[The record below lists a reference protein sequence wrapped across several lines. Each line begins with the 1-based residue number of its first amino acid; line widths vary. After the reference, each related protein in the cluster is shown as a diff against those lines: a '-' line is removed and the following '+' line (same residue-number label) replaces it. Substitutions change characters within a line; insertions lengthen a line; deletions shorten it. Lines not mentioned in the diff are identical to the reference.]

1 MSSTT
6 EESDWEAKTIPQS
19 RRPSANGTLP
29 KKQQRPPPQ
38 PILPRTSGPGQS
50 VFPIAD
56 TTNHFGP
63 GSLLTQPFATP
74 PAVPHPP
81 PLQFV
86 NQLPSALAPPSF
98 ITPPINPAIARVI
111 NENTSSYAPIINPLT
126 GDVLQQTMPSNP
138 MNLAPQQQYTT
149 PPSRPVRGVRSG
161 TGRARGRGT
170 GSGTRKPRI
179 KKEAPDPGDIS
190 VTNNTP
196 NTATSATRGR
206 GRGRGGTRGNR
217 GGRPRGSR
225 AGASSSL
232 GIKRKRQQDEDEKDD
247 SDVSEIITPL
257 PTQSR
262 SGRKISQAQNF
273 SPVVIDLEGKFSKP
287 LASASAS
294 ASASAAAAAAA
305 IIAKATPTTA
315 AKADP
320 TSTAATATP
329 STLAPTGSRS
339 VVKKPRRTA
348 RTSAESSVCK
358 NCTRGHSPA
367 SNMIVF
373 CDGCNAPYHQH
384 CHDPPIPPQI
394 IAIESSEWF
403 CADCTVLHEER
414 GYVDGKVRAADT
426 LGVVEKRR
434 YLQSLKRDAL
444 VGLLLH
450 ATLLHPE
457 LPVFATPQGFP
468 PKERQRRPV
477 THFVDPTLSIA
488 EGDDNDDDDDDEEE
502 DLYPDAENLPYP
514 RAGNGVVLP
523 PEDGFL
529 GLLVDDGVEGK
540 RGVYSHRFDWQLGL
554 EPEPLR
560 LETESEEEEGRRRRR
575 PTVREVVEQ
584 AMKEVGV
591 VSGAKRLS
599 GKGDAPL
606 EKGKQKV
613 RKSVSPARKH
623 FRRCAHRL
631 LEGGMCY
638 EEDYLLDSGEEEGE
652 ETPTNF
658 PSHATPPPPPA
669 LFTASS
675 AFNRRTCSF
684 AFFGAFPPRF
694 TLIQLV
700 GLA

>member
-6 EESDWEAKTIPQS
+6 EESDWEAKSIPQS
-19 RRPSANGTLP
+19 RRPSTNGTLP
-29 KKQQRPPPQ
+29 RKQPRLPPQ

-56 TTNHFGP
+56 TTNHFGS
-63 GSLLTQPFATP
+63 GSLLTQPFASP

-86 NQLPSALAPPSF
+86 NQAPSAVPAPAF
-98 ITPPINPAIARVI
+98 TTAPINPAIARVI
-111 NENTSSYAPIINPLT
+111 NENISSHAPLINPLT
-126 GDVLQQTMPSNP
+126 GDVLQQTMPFNP
-138 MNLAPQQQYTT
+138 MDLAPQQQYMT
-149 PPSRPVRGVRSG
+149 PASRPIRGVRSG

-170 GSGTRKPRI
+170 GTGTRKLRI

-190 VTNNTP
+190 VASNTP
-196 NTATSATRGR
+196 ASAPRGSGGR
-206 GRGRGGTRGNR
+206 GRGRAGTRGNR

-273 SPVVIDLEGKFSKP
+273 SPVVIDLDAKFSKP
-287 LASASAS
+287 P
-294 ASASAAAAAAA
+294 ASASAAAAASAAA
-305 IIAKATPTTA
+305 IAKSTPTT

-320 TSTAATATP
+320 TSTAATAP
-329 STLAPTGSRS
+329 SSTLAPTGSSRA
-339 VVKKPRRTA
+339 VKKPRRSA

-384 CHDPPIPPQI
+384 CHDPPIPPHI
-394 IAIESSEWF
+394 IAVESSEWF

-477 THFVDPTLSIA
+477 THFVDPTLPVAS
-488 EGDDNDDDDDDEEE
+488 GDDDEDDEEEE

-523 PEDGFL
+523 PEDGDL

-540 RGVYSHRFDWQLGL
+540 RGVYSHRYDWQLGL

-560 LETESEEEEGRRRRR
+560 LESEELSDENGKEDEEG
-575 PTVREVVEQ
+575 
-584 AMKEVGV
+584 
-591 VSGAKRLS
+591 KRIC
-599 GKGDAPL
+599 
-606 EKGKQKV
+606 E
-613 RKSVSPARKH
+613 R
-623 FRRCAHRL
+623 
-631 LEGGMCY
+631 LEG
-638 EEDYLLDSGEEEGE
+638 
-652 ETPTNF
+652 
-658 PSHATPPPPPA
+658 
-669 LFTASS
+669 
-675 AFNRRTCSF
+675 
-684 AFFGAFPPRF
+684 
-694 TLIQLV
+694 LV
-700 GLA
+700 KKAG